1 MRSRV
6 RSPPSRGAAVE
17 VEVDEEV
24 AVAEVRLWSCK
35 VLSLMC
41 WMKRF
46 LSSSGVWPFWARTM
60 QVGRCRL
67 SM

>member
-1 MRSRV
+1 MDV
-6 RSPPSRGAAVE
+6 DKE
-17 VEVDEEV
+17 VEDVVDVDVVE
-24 AVAEVRLWSCK
+24 EVRLWSCK
-35 VLSLMC
+35 ALSLMC

-46 LSSSGVWPFWARTM
+46 LSSSGVWPFCARTM

>member
-1 MRSRV
+1 M
-6 RSPPSRGAAVE
+6 E
-17 VEVDEEV
+17 MDVDEEEEEVV
-24 AVAEVRLWSCK
+24 AGEEEVRLWSCK